1 MEKEN
6 TKNGTVAEVLSGTLC
21 GAGQVMFQKS
31 VWTSL
36 LFLAGIFWGAWI
48 EGRMAVA
55 WGAVARSEERRV
67 GKECRL

>member
-6 TKNGTVAEVLSGTLC
+6 TKNGTVTEVLSGTLC

-55 WGAVARSEERRV
+55 
-67 GKECRL
+67 